1 MIGILYLLLAL
12 IKACS
17 SFKSAAWR
25 TKESAIQ
32 STSREIAKTASSLS
46 FVVSAGKEIFVFGRL
61 TPLRERKGPPC
72 ITLVFTSDFPSVEST
87 SNINFPSS
95 RSTRSPFLTSLGKLL

>member
-46 FVVSAGKEIFVFGRL
+46 LVVSAGKEMFVFGRL

-72 ITLVFTSDFPSVEST
+72 ITLVFTSAFPSVEST